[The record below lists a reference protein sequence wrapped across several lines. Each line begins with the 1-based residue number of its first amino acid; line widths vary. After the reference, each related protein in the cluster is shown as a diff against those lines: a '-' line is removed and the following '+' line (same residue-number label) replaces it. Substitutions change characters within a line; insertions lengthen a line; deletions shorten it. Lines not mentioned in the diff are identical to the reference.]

1 MKSKRELI
9 MLYSDMVKSLK
20 ITHQKMS
27 NPPIGM
33 SEQDLDDINCND
45 KTQFHMNAL
54 MEFILD
60 INEEHYKERVAIP
73 DHKLIPFG
81 VLKPHD
87 NTFNKLENINVKH
100 VDECTDDEII
110 EYIKNG
116 FIKINE

>member
-9 MLYSDMVKSLK
+9 MLYSDMVESLK
-20 ITHQKMS
+20 ITHGKVL
-27 NPPIGM
+27 NPPSDI
-33 SEQDLDDINCND
+33 SQQELDDIICID
-45 KTQFHMNAL
+45 KTQFRMNAL
-54 MEFILD
+54 MEFVLEIH
-60 INEEHYKERVAIP
+60 EGHYKERFTIP

-87 NTFNKLENINVKH
+87 NTFNKLENISVKH